1 MEAIVGIKN
10 KVKQIEFVFQWLE
23 IEQGNKTLLHEVHN
37 IFHKGNIAACRKKR
51 ARQEIWKKNLSRY
64 TNSHRMQSSISK
76 MPFEICGCDEGTAF
90 VKDFGYI
97 ELKYRTGKKYRK
109 GNVINL

>member
-1 MEAIVGIKN
+1 
-10 KVKQIEFVFQWLE
+10 
-23 IEQGNKTLLHEVHN
+23 
-37 IFHKGNIAACRKKR
+37 
-51 ARQEIWKKNLSRY
+51 
-64 TNSHRMQSSISK
+64 MQSSISK

-90 VKDFGYI
+90 VNDFGYI